1 MNTNKRILFLSLVL
15 LAGMQIFAAQQT
27 PPRVWTISELFTR
40 NVGSTEQQNKQF
52 PPHKIV
58 GNLYYVGTESLAS
71 FLITTPDGHIV
82 INSDYE
88 RNVPT
93 IRDSIGKL
101 GFRFEDVKILLGSH
115 AHGDHME
122 GDGAF
127 VELTKARAMAMAED
141 LPALQSMRSPAGK
154 PRPMYEVLHDG
165 SEVKLGNMTLTAHL
179 TPGHTPGCTTWTMKV
194 QDGGRSYD
202 VLIIGSV
209 GVNNGT
215 NLVGNSALVE
225 QYQRSF
231 KFLHTQH
238 VDVPLGSHPAM
249 YDMAGKYTRLT
260 ASSGPNP
267 YIDSQS
273 FQTELTIQETAFN
286 NELKRQ
292 QVEGPPAARGGGGGR
307 GGAAGGARGD
317 APRGQQD

>member
-1 MNTNKRILFLSLVL
+1 MNKKKRIFGLCVVL
-15 LAGMQIFAAQQT
+15 LACAQLFAAQQA
-27 PPRVWTISELFTR
+27 PRVWTIAELFTR
-40 NVGSTEQQNKQF
+40 NVGTTEQQNKQMT
-52 PPHKIV
+52 PHKIV

-71 FLITTPDGHIV
+71 FLVTTPDGHIL

-93 IRDSIGKL
+93 IKDSVTRL

-122 GDGAF
+122 GDGAV
-127 VELTKARAMAMAED
+127 VELTKARAMAMDAD
-141 LPALQSMRSPAGK
+141 LPALQSMRSPGGK
-154 PRPMYEVLHDG
+154 PRPMYETLHDG
-165 SEVKLGNMTLTAHL
+165 SQVKLGNMTLTALL
-179 TPGHTPGCTTWTMKV
+179 TPGHTVGCTTWTMKV
-194 QDGGRSYD
+194 QEGGRSYD

-215 NLVGNSALVE
+215 NLVGNPALVE

-231 KFLHTQH
+231 KILRAQH

-249 YDMAGKYTRLT
+249 YNLLEKYAKAT
-260 ASSGPNP
+260 SSPNGPNP
-267 YIDSQS
+267 FIDARGY
-273 FQTELTIQETAFN
+273 EDEVTIQETAFN

-307 GGAAGGARGD
+307 GAAGG
-317 APRGQQD
+317 APRGQQN